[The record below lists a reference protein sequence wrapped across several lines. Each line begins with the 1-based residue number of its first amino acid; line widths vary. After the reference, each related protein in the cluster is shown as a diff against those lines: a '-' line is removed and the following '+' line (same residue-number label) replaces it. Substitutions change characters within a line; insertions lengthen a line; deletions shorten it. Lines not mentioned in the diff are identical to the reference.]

1 MLNGKARTQLDKVAK
16 ALADRPGLKLTV
28 AGSARLD
35 NEREGAQRQRL
46 YALVAAEQ
54 RSASSGAGAAVQ
66 ATAPDG
72 PASASAAASAPA
84 AAASEAA
91 AAALIANSP
100 DYPALLKRLYRRA
113 DIPGKPRNAI
123 GMLRDIGVPEMEAL
137 LMAHIDVGESAM
149 RQLAVQRGVTVKDY
163 LAGKGIA
170 ANRLFLGAVQTDAPA
185 TDASAAPASP
195 ASAAPAAWVP
205 HAELSLGTK

>member
-1 MLNGKARTQLDKVAK
+1 M
-16 ALADRPGLKLTV
+16 
-28 AGSARLD
+28 
-35 NEREGAQRQRL
+35 
-46 YALVAAEQ
+46 
-54 RSASSGAGAAVQ
+54 
-66 ATAPDG
+66 
-72 PASASAAASAPA
+72 
-84 AAASEAA
+84 
-91 AAALIANSP
+91 IANSP

-185 TDASAAPASP
+185 ADASAAPASP